1 MLTVTNPAGWLF
13 VWPTGSD
20 FIEVYHDNADHN
32 EIPVEVIYAGDLR
45 YNESELKRLANE
57 ASEYGRSV

>member
-1 MLTVTNPAGWLF
+1 MLSVTNPAGWMF

-20 FIEVYHDNADHN
+20 FIEVYHEDADHRDV
-32 EIPVEVIYAGDLR
+32 PVEVLYAGDLK

-57 ASEYGRSV
+57 TPEYGRSL